1 MGKFMKPGKL
11 RLKTGKMLEKMEY
24 ALKFVEAIE
33 IYSPNKTSPL
43 HGRGS
48 RRVILQRKM
57 QELTWQ

>member
-1 MGKFMKPGKL
+1 
-11 RLKTGKMLEKMEY
+11 MLEKMEY